1 MNCKII
7 FGGNIV
13 SANLNSIYSS
23 CINNTSYTQR
33 LSTEKTINSKS
44 TDSNLFATKL
54 ENEKKS
60 DTYINDLKNCFP
72 KTTVTVRSMTAKE
85 VGDYREEW
93 KGQPNDYSGFKHDI
107 VVSSKVLEKM
117 EKDPEYAEQMMKKIK
132 KAAVPEG
139 FGNATIYEYKVVVR
153 DDGEIETWVCADCM
167 NGKNKKVYYDNDDD
181 KKKAEKKKLKLIYE
195 NKRIYEQWRVQALS
209 DEKIKTNQFIN
220 QQYFFHAGVI
230 NKIRNEVINSK

>member
-1 MNCKII
+1 M
-7 FGGNIV
+7 

-33 LSTEKTINSKS
+33 LSTEKTINSKN
-44 TDSNLFATKL
+44 TDSNLFATQL

-60 DTYINDLKNCFP
+60 DTYINDLNNSFP

-85 VGDYREEW
+85 VGDYREKW
-93 KGQPNDYSGFKHDI
+93 KSKPNDYSGFKHDI

-167 NGKNKKVYYDNDDD
+167 NGKNKKAEDNDDD
-181 KKKAEKKKLKLIYE
+181 KKKAEKKRAEKKKLELIYE
-195 NKRIYEQWRVQALS
+195 NKRIYDQWKVQALS
-209 DEKIKTNQFIN
+209 DEKIKINQFIN
-220 QQYFFHAGVI
+220 QQYFSHAGVI
-230 NKIRNEVINSK
+230 NKIGNEVINSK